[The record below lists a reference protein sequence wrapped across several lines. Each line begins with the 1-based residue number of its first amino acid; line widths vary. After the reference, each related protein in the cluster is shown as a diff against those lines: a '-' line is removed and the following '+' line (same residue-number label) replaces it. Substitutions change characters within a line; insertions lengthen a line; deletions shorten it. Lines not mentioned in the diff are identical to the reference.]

1 VTPQPHERLVIA
13 LYGKAGVLGQ
23 RGRTG
28 EALATLNDLTTRFED
43 DPNPN
48 IQVTVSD
55 AQALR
60 EQIMKDLFGRI
71 NDSFPVPDIET

>member
-1 VTPQPHERLVIA
+1 M
-13 LYGKAGVLGQ
+13 VLCQ
-23 RGRTG
+23 LGRTG
-28 EALATLNDLTTRFED
+28 EALATLSELITQLED

-55 AQALR
+55 ARQAR

-71 NDSFPVPDIET
+71 NDSFPAPDVET